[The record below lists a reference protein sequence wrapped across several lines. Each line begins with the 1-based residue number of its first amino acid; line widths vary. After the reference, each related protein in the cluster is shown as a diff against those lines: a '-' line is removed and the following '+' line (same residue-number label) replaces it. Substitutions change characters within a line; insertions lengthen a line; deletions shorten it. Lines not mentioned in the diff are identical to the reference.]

1 MTRRAIVFD
10 GRKFSNLKEGEIKEQ
25 TSALKEKGITPKLVS
40 IFVGGNMASKQY
52 ISLKK
57 KAAERV
63 GVELQV
69 KSLSE
74 SSSIRGIINIIEQL
88 NKDKSVH
95 GVMVQLPLPESFSRN
110 KRDEIINSINPG
122 KDVDGM
128 RDNSPYLAPVVKAV
142 IAAIKEASFG
152 RFRTFQGS
160 EPDIKVIVIGAKGF
174 IGRKLVKTL
183 GEIGYDVTGFD
194 LEEKNLAN
202 KTKNADILISAT
214 GQKRLITGK
223 IIKDKAVVI
232 DVGAPNGD
240 VVFDEAVKKASFIT
254 PVPGG
259 IGPVTIS
266 CLLENLV
273 ETAKRLQKRV

>member
-25 TSALKEKGITPKLVS
+25 TSLLKKKGITPKLIS
-40 IFVGGNMASKQY
+40 IFAGSNMASKCY
-52 ISLKK
+52 LALKRS
-57 KAAERV
+57 AAERIGAKV
-63 GVELQV
+63 VIRYLHDKV
-69 KSLSE
+69 KTEKITDL
-74 SSSIRGIINIIEQL
+74 IDKL
-88 NKDKSVH
+88 NHDNSVH
-95 GVMVQLPLPESFSRN
+95 GIMIQLPLPNHLKHNSERIF
-110 KRDEIINSINPG
+110 NSINPK

-128 RDNSPYLAPVVKAV
+128 RDDSLFITPAVKAV
-142 IAAIKEASFG
+142 IAVIKEASFG
-152 RFRTFQGS
+152 RFRTFRGS

-194 LEEKNLAN
+194 LEERNLAN
-202 KTKNADILISAT
+202 KAKNADILISAT
-214 GQKRLITGK
+214 GQKGIIAGK
-223 IIKDKAVVI
+223 MIKDKAVII

-240 VVFDEAVKKASFIT
+240 VVFDEAVRKASFIT

-273 ETAKRLQKRV
+273 EVAERLHKRA